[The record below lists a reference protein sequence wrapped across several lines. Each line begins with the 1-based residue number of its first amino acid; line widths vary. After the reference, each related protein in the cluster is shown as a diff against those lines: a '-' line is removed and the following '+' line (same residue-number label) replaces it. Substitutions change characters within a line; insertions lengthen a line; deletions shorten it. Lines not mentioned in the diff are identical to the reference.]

1 MVEDTRTPPLP
12 RRTGG
17 GLRISCSESKTT
29 ARGRGRLAQRR
40 TRSEGA
46 ATAGDL
52 NKEEA
57 RKLLVF
63 PKESITSVNAAR
75 ANNSEPLRR
84 VADAE
89 KQPKDIVESQIGMHT
104 IKMYLPLD
112 CITDEMPLLNSE
124 AKSLRST
131 PSPTSPSLHPPLIP
145 LAARRNPREP
155 TQDIPMESCLNMNS
169 LHITVEDKVH
179 CQGIKA
185 DPKRVGIDID
195 CDNNAVGSKLANSE
209 EKEENLEEVGARKKL
224 RSAEKDDGLST
235 SECPNL
241 GTKEPFKKKRGR
253 PSSKSSSAK
262 LESKVQRTDVNMI
275 SVSSESCSSSDKEN
289 VKQAKKNL
297 SKDRVVKRGRPFK
310 VKPSTPSSTEDEL
323 KEEVQSPR
331 ASRNGFRNKLRS
343 SHSGLKSH
351 SPNARSLRKRPAV
364 DWSVLRKKVH
374 TETPTNEDE
383 ESQDSTNH
391 TVESES
397 REALQDEAG
406 PLERTKRRATVNKG
420 LSVPEKVIKQ
430 PKNQKNNTTTGNPSS
445 PLKSKMMTGTVTHMS
460 PTFVDSDLA
469 RPSRNVVRPVRLGD
483 QLEQAQENLAIMRL
497 PNAGRTALPYQM
509 DSLTW
514 NKQHTANEQ
523 VCKVDV
529 KRNDPN

>member
-29 ARGRGRLAQRR
+29 GRGQGRLAQRR

-63 PKESITSVNAAR
+63 PKESITNVNAAR

-84 VADAE
+84 VADAQ
-89 KQPKDIVESQIGMHT
+89 KQQPKGDVVSQLGVHT

-112 CITDEMPLLNSE
+112 CITDEMPLLDFE
-124 AKSLRST
+124 AKCLRST
-131 PSPTSPSLHPPLIP
+131 LSPTSPSLHPPLFP
-145 LAARRNPREP
+145 LAASKNLREP
-155 TQDIPMESCLNMNS
+155 TQDTPMESCLNMNS

-185 DPKRVGIDID
+185 DPKGTNID
-195 CDNNAVGSKLANSE
+195 CDNNAAGSMLANSE
-209 EKEENLEEVGARKKL
+209 VKEEHLEEAGARKKL
-224 RSAEKDDGLST
+224 RLAEKDDELST
-235 SECPNL
+235 SECPKL
-241 GTKEPFKKKRGR
+241 GRKEESFKKKRGR

-262 LESKVQRTDVNMI
+262 IVSNVQRTDVNMI

-297 SKDRVVKRGRPFK
+297 PKERVVKRGRPFK
-310 VKPSTPSSTEDEL
+310 VKLSTPSSTEDEL

-343 SHSGLKSH
+343 SHSGLISH
-351 SPNARSLRKRPAV
+351 SPNSRSLRKRTAV

-374 TETPTNEDE
+374 TEAPTNVDE
-383 ESQDSTNH
+383 ERQDSTNFI
-391 TVESES
+391 VESES
-397 REALQDEAG
+397 MKEALQDVAG
-406 PLERTKRRATVNKG
+406 PLERTKKRATVNEG
-420 LSVPEKVIKQ
+420 LPVPEKVVKQ
-430 PKNQKNNTTTGNPSS
+430 PKNQKNNAITGNPSS

-497 PNAGRTALPYQM
+497 PNAGRTVLPYQM
-509 DSLTW
+509 DSLAW

-523 VCKVDV
+523 VGRVDV
-529 KRNDPN
+529 